1 MLLSNQ
7 LVVDSAQQFVSNCIG
22 IDLEVG
28 KSSNRVMEIGAARG
42 TLPELED
49 AGCSTLHLTQ
59 SDLPSRIRRLDEFC
73 RPDSILVGHNLIEFD
88 LPYLASVDPSLALHK
103 LPVLDSL
110 WLNPLAFPRNPYHHL
125 VKHYQDGK
133 LLSGQINNPVADAQL
148 SLILLSEQYIALSEI
163 AAQNPDL
170 VEAWHWLTTSGSL
183 AQGFDLLFRSI
194 RGQEKPSYLAIQT
207 TLKNLLKTNAC
218 TTFVETFIGNSDKLD
233 VSANWG
239 LAYALAWLSV
249 SGGNSV
255 MPPWV
260 RHQFPSAAEFVRKL
274 RDAPCVNANCQ
285 WCSKRH
291 DAVKELTTWFPS
303 HTQFRPTPTDENGK
317 PLQQSIVEAAMRS
330 EHVLGILPTGTG
342 KSVCYQVPALS
353 RFFKTGALTIVISP
367 LVALMAD
374 QVNGLL
380 NQGITAC
387 AAISGLLS
395 MPERKDVLERI
406 RLGDIGI
413 LLLSPEQLRNR
424 TVRKALE
431 QREIGSWVLDE
442 AHCVSKWGHDFRP
455 DYRYVSRFIKERAA
469 DGRIP
474 PILCLTATAK
484 PDVIEDMVQ
493 HFTQKVGV
501 NLKVFNGGA
510 NRTNLVFEVIPTT
523 PQEKMGHVHQ
533 ILMHELP
540 TDSPG
545 GAIIYCSTRK
555 KTADISEFLQLHNVA
570 ADFFHGALPPQ
581 QKKDV
586 QERFIN
592 GELRVIAATNAFG
605 MGIDKPDVRLVLHA
619 DIPGSLE
626 NYLQEAGRAGRD
638 RKEAKCVLLYTPEDV
653 ERQFGMSARSR
664 LSARDIQAILKSI
677 RRLDRKKRLEGEVVA
692 TPGEILREDEESEF
706 NASEDKGTDD
716 TKVKTAISWLEESE
730 LLQRDENVVNVFPSS
745 LKVKTLEEAKS
756 RLDKASQL
764 TNREALLSIVA
775 TLIAA
780 DPDQGIT
787 TDELTGITGLSQE
800 HIRKAMRDLESLK
813 ICSNDMAITA
823 FLNVGGQHS
832 SASRLEEFSAIEL
845 DIIGTLRQVA
855 PDVNPGDVHVLDLR
869 QLTQQIRDIEG
880 EKSRINPDIVMRLL
894 RGMAD
899 DGRRSG
905 AQGTIRLYKRGQDIK
920 LTLQVTWS
928 RLAEI
933 VKQRKVA
940 AGLVLSHLTSKLGPG
955 TRGNDLLAETTAGEL
970 EHALDND
977 IQLSAET
984 KDMGKLTERAL
995 LWLHEQEILQINKGM
1010 AVFRSAM
1017 TLRLSP
1023 EKRNFTKSDF
1033 SPLKIHYDEQ
1043 VVQIHVMS
1051 EYASLGREKMAD
1063 AMRLS
1068 MDYFALPKEDFIKRW
1083 LPNRDAEL
1091 SRQTSPESWRKIVE
1105 DLGNS
1110 VQKRIVADERENTNV
1125 LVLAGPGSG
1134 KTRALVHRIGYLV
1147 RVRRENPNGILA
1159 LAYNRHAAV
1168 EIRKRLQDLIGPD
1181 AKGVLVLTCHAM
1193 AMRLV
1198 GVSFARAT
1206 KDRKNIDFNQV
1217 LRDAISLLKGDGL
1230 PPEEADDQRE
1240 RLMSGFRWIL
1250 VDEYQ
1255 DIGKEQYELISALA
1269 GRSLQD
1275 VDSRLSLF
1283 AVGDDDQ
1290 NIYAF
1295 NGANVDFIRQ
1305 FEEDYSAK
1313 PSYLVE
1319 NYRSTGH
1326 IIEASNSVIFPAN
1339 SRMKS
1344 EHPIVID
1351 KARAKLPAGG
1361 SLEKSD
1367 PVGGGKV
1374 SLLEVPAGN
1383 RAQHAQS
1390 FAIVEEFR
1398 RLSTLSKDWS
1408 WDRNA
1413 VIARDWESLSSVR
1426 AYCESLGIPV
1436 QMGDEDFGSVWRLR
1450 ETQDLVDRV
1459 RESGSELVDL
1469 GEIMSWLQK
1478 RDISP
1483 WNELLIGGL
1492 DSYKLETGFGKAP
1505 ANLFVD
1511 WIAEWGQELRRK
1523 QTGLLLLTAH
1533 SAKGLEFDHVGL
1545 LDGRWVSRPNPTE
1558 VDEARRLFY
1567 VAMTRAKLS
1576 LTIAMSKSHP
1586 FKGELCSTGSA
1597 LVRPA
1602 NTPDEL
1608 PVGASRRFILAQLK
1622 QVDIGFAG
1630 RHAPNHRIHRDIWG
1644 LKPGSELKFKFEGTR
1659 YVLLDSNGNKV
1670 GHMAIAFEP
1679 PRGTR
1684 CISAKVYAMHT
1695 RWKSD
1700 VVEANYLAMTKSD
1713 VWEVVIPELVF
1724 E

>member
-1 MLLSNQ
+1 MPVSNQ
-7 LVVDSAQQFVSNCIG
+7 LAVDAAQKFASNCIG
-22 IDLEVG
+22 IDLEVT
-28 KSSNRVMEIGAARG
+28 KNSKRVLEIGAARG
-42 TLPELED
+42 TSTELDD
-49 AGCSTLHLTQ
+49 ASPSFLHLSQ
-59 SDLPSRIRRLDEFC
+59 SDIPSRIRRLDEFC
-73 RPDSILVGHNLIEFD
+73 RLGNILVGHNLIEFD
-88 LPYLASVDPSLALHK
+88 LPHLAAVDPRLALHEM
-103 LPVLDSL
+103 PVLDSL

-148 SLILLSEQYIALSEI
+148 SLTLLSEQYVAISEI
-163 AAQNPDL
+163 TAQNPDL
-170 VEAWHWLTTSGSL
+170 VEAWHWLTASGSR
-183 AQGFDLLFRSI
+183 AQGFDILFSSI
-194 RGQEKPSYLAIQT
+194 RGREKPSSLAIRT

-218 TTFVETFIGNSDKLD
+218 TTFVEEFIGNSDKLD
-233 VSANWG
+233 ASANWG

-260 RHQFPSAAEFVRKL
+260 RHQFPNAAEFVRKL
-274 RDAPCVNANCQ
+274 RDTPCINPNCQ

-303 HTQFRPTPTDENGK
+303 YTQFRQTPTDENGK

-342 KSVCYQVPALS
+342 KSACYQVPALS

-374 QVNGLL
+374 QVTGLL

-455 DYRYVSRFIKERAA
+455 DYRYVSRFIKEKVV

-493 HFTQKVGV
+493 HFAEKVGV
-501 NLKVFNGGA
+501 DLKVFNGGA

-540 TDSPG
+540 TDATG
-545 GAIIYCSTRK
+545 GAIIYCATRK
-555 KTADISEFLQLHNVA
+555 KTAEVAQFLQLHNIA

-581 QKKDV
+581 AKKDV

-638 RKEAKCVLLYTPEDV
+638 REEAKCVLLYTPEDV

-664 LSARDIQAILKSI
+664 LNARDIQAILKSI

-692 TPGEILREDEESEF
+692 TPGEILREDEDSEF
-706 NASEDKGTDD
+706 NASDDKGTDD
-716 TKVKTAISWLEESE
+716 TKVKTAVSWLEESE

-745 LKVKTLEEAKS
+745 LKVKTLDEAKS
-756 RLDKASQL
+756 RLDKAPQL
-764 TNREALLSIVA
+764 VNREALLSIVA

-787 TDELTGITGLSQE
+787 TDELTGVTGLSQE

-832 SASRLEEFSAIEL
+832 SARRLEEYSAIEF
-845 DIIGTLRQVA
+845 DIIDTLRQVA

-869 QLTQQIRDIEG
+869 QLTQQIRDTEG
-880 EKSRINPDIVMRLL
+880 EKSKINPDIVMRLL
-894 RGMAD
+894 RGLAD

-905 AQGTIRLYKRGQDIK
+905 GDGTIRLYKRGQDIK
-920 LTLQVTWS
+920 LTLQVQWS

-933 VKQRKVA
+933 VKQRKTA
-940 AGLVLSHLTSKLGPG
+940 AGLVLSHLTNKLGPG
-955 TRGNDLLAETTAGEL
+955 TKGNDLLAETTAGDL
-970 EHALDND
+970 EHALDSD

-984 KDMGKLTERAL
+984 KDIGKLTERAL
-995 LWLHEQEILQINKGM
+995 LWLHEQEIVQINKGM

-1181 AKGVLVLTCHAM
+1181 SKGVLVLTCHAM

-1198 GVSFARAT
+1198 GVSFSRAS
-1206 KDRKNIDFNQV
+1206 KDRKSIDFNKV
-1217 LRDAISLLKGDGL
+1217 LRDAIGLLKGDGL
-1230 PPEEADDQRE
+1230 PPDEADDQRE

-1275 VDSRLSLF
+1275 ADSRLSLF

-1295 NGANVDFIRQ
+1295 NGADVDFIRR

-1326 IIEASNSVIFPAN
+1326 IIEASNSVIFPAAG
-1339 SRMKS
+1339 RMKS
-1344 EHPIVID
+1344 EQPIVID
-1351 KARAKLPAGG
+1351 RARAKLPPGG
-1361 SLEKSD
+1361 ALLKLD
-1367 PVGGGKV
+1367 PVGVGKV
-1374 SLLEVPAGN
+1374 SLLEVPTGT
-1383 RAQHAQS
+1383 RAQQAQA
-1390 FAIVEEFR
+1390 FVMVEELR
-1398 RLSTLSKDWS
+1398 RLSTRSKDWA
-1408 WDRNA
+1408 WERNA

-1426 AYCESLGIPV
+1426 AYCESIGIPV

-1450 ETQDLVDRV
+1450 ETQDLVDHV
-1459 RESGSELVDL
+1459 RDSGSELVDL
-1469 GEIMSWLQK
+1469 AEVMYWIQA
-1478 RDISP
+1478 RNQSP
-1483 WNELLIGGL
+1483 WNELLISGL
-1492 DSYKLETGFGKAP
+1492 ESYRLETGFGKAP
-1505 ANLFVD
+1505 ANLLVD

-1545 LDGRWVSRPNPTE
+1545 LDGRWVSRSSSSE
-1558 VDEARRLFY
+1558 IDEARRLFY
-1567 VAMTRAKLS
+1567 VAMTRARIS
-1576 LTIAMSKSHP
+1576 LTIAMSNEHP
-1586 FKGELCSTGSA
+1586 FKSELCSTGSV
-1597 LVRPA
+1597 LVRSA
-1602 NTPDEL
+1602 NIPNVL
-1608 PVGASRRFILAQLK
+1608 PLGASRRYILAQLS

-1630 RHAPNHRIHRDIWG
+1630 RFALNDKIHRDIG
-1644 LKPGSELKFKFEGTR
+1644 RLKPGSELQLRFDGTR
-1659 YVLLDSNGNKV
+1659 HILVDLNGRRV
-1670 GHMAIAFEP
+1670 GNMAKGFEP
-1679 PRGTR
+1679 PPSTQ
-1684 CISAKVYAMHT
+1684 CIGARVYALHT

-1700 VVEANYLAMTKSD
+1700 VIDANYLARTKSD

-1724 E
+1724 Q